1 MRVLVIEDEER
12 LARALKQGLEREGYA
27 VDCLADGADAEYRLR
42 VSHEEYDLVIL
53 DLGLPGMDGIDV
65 CRRLRAVSIGLPV
78 LMLTARDGTEA
89 KVTGMD
95 SGADDY
101 LVKPFDFD
109 ELLARLRMLLRR
121 PRQMLPPPLAVGDL
135 VLDPARRRATSGG
148 RDIVLTTKEF
158 TLLELFVRHA
168 GQVLSRDQILSH
180 VWDAEFDSFS
190 NVVDVHVRNLRR
202 KIDRDRGDSLLET
215 VRGLGYRLR
224 A

>member
-1 MRVLVIEDEER
+1 MRVLVVEDEER

-27 VDCLADGADAEYRLR
+27 VDCLADGSDAEFRLR

-53 DLGLPGMDGIDV
+53 DLGLPGMDGVEV
-65 CRRLRAVSIGLPV
+65 CRRLRAASVELPV

-89 KVTGMD
+89 KVIGMD

-121 PRQMLPPPLAVGDL
+121 PRETLPPQLVVGDL
-135 VLDPARRRATSGG
+135 IVDPARRCVTCAG
-148 RDIVLTTKEF
+148 RDVALTTKEF
-158 TLLELFVRHA
+158 TLLEFFVRHP

-202 KIDRDRGDSLLET
+202 KIDGDRCGSLLET

-224 A
+224 T